1 MAQYLPLLFLLACPL
16 MMVFMMRGMHG
27 GHDTPPASPAPPRD
41 TAGSPTSVLV
51 TDPFTDPVTS
61 ARVADL
67 ERQVAELH
75 EQLAN
80 RPRPANRP

>member
-16 MMVFMMRGMHG
+16 MMLFMMRGMHG
-27 GHDTPPASPAPPRD
+27 GHDTPLASPAPPPD
-41 TAGSPTSVLV
+41 TAVSPA
-51 TDPFTDPVTS
+51 PDPVTVPATS

-75 EQLAN
+75 EQLAS
-80 RPRPANRP
+80 RPSTANQP